1 MAFGEDGGESIPP
14 RREIPH
20 YHGDGVRALF
30 VVGAVLIIVAQS
42 TGANLPLSTT
52 GAVFS
57 AVMLVVAAGV
67 TNPAQRAIHWFNGI
81 LAALGTLIFGIAAV
95 NHYRAGISLFEPSFL
110 YVEILAILS
119 LVALYLSTRTIRGIT
134 QRPRF

>member
-42 TGANLPLSTT
+42 TGAELPLSTT

-57 AVMLVVAAGV
+57 AVILVVAAGV
-67 TNPAQRAIHWFNGI
+67 TNPAQRGIHWFNGI

-95 NHYRAGISLFEPSFL
+95 SHYRAGISLFEPSFL
-110 YVEILAILS
+110 YVEILALLS

-134 QRPRF
+134 QRPRY